1 MPEDLS
7 LPVAVAV
14 PEDLSLSVAV
24 TVCRFITS
32 SGLMSAICDTSVA
45 QRQGPA
51 NVRIALDERAPP
63 SS

>member
-24 TVCRFITS
+24 AVCRFITS
-32 SGLMSAICDTSVA
+32 SGLMSAICDTSVD
-45 QRQGPA
+45 QRRPA
-51 NVRIALDERAPP
+51 NVRIALDKRAPP